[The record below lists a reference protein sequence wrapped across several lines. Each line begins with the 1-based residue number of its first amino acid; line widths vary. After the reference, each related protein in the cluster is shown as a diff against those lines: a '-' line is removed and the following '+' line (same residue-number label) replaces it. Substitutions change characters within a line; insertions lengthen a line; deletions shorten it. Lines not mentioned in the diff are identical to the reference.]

1 MAEKPVK
8 QLVLELKVFS
18 GKPNQ
23 VEKEYDEWQEF
34 YRKVDKK
41 ITITDKIQSSL
52 GGGLMVL
59 SLFFTEERA
68 D

>member
-8 QLVLELKVFS
+8 QPVLQLKVFS